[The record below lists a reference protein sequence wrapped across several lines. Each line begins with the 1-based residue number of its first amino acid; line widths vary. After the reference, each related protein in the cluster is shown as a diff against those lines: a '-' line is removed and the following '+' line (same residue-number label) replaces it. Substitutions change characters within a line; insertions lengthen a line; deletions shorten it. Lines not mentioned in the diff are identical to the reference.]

1 MTKHTITIPVA
12 PREAD
17 FLSQAN
23 LITFFMY
30 VLDSSGYASHDKEYS
45 VDNLNKLG
53 FTWVLSRFAMEI
65 FKYPKM

>member
-1 MTKHTITIPVA
+1 MNKHTITIPVA

-53 FTWVLSRFAMEI
+53 FT
-65 FKYPKM
+65 